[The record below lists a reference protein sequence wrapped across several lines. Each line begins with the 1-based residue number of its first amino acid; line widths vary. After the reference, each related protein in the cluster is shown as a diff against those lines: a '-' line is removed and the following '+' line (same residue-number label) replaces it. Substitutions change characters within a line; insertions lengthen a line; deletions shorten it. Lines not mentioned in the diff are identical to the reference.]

1 MTKTVGI
8 SLGGGG
14 AKGLAHI
21 AVLQAIDELGI
32 DVVAISGTSI
42 GAIIGTLYAS
52 GKSGVEIRS
61 AIDELLAMP
70 RNLEDLLETKRLFG
84 WLDLLDL
91 DFGRNHLLQADAFVS
106 LMVEELGVENL
117 EQLKIPMSVVAA
129 DFWDR
134 SEVVFNS
141 GPIGPAVAASFCLPG
156 VFKPV
161 IIDGKVLVDGG
172 CVNPV
177 PFDLIRDQCD
187 ILIAVDVLGKRVP
200 EDDLMPSYSE
210 AVFNTFQIAETTI
223 VKHKLKS
230 HPPDLYL
237 EPAIAGVK
245 VLEFQK
251 SEQIYEQMKPECE
264 RLTRELQ
271 ALLGDN

>member
-52 GKSGVEIRS
+52 GKSGNEIRS
-61 AIDELLAMP
+61 SIDELLAMP
-70 RNLEDLLETKRLFG
+70 SNLEEVLNSKRLFG
-84 WLDLLDL
+84 WLDLLDIEL
-91 DFGRNHLLQADAFVS
+91 GRNHLLQADAFVS
-106 LMVEELGVENL
+106 LMSEYLGVENF

-129 DFWDR
+129 DFWNR
-134 SEVVFNS
+134 SEVVFES
-141 GPIGPAVAASFCLPG
+141 GPIAPAVSASFCLPG

-161 IIDGKVLVDGG
+161 VIEDRVLVDGG

-200 EDDLMPSYSE
+200 GDDLMPSYSE
-210 AVFNTFQIAETTI
+210 ALFNTFQIAEATI
-223 VKHKLKS
+223 VKQKLKS

-237 EPAIAGVK
+237 EPAISDVK
-245 VLEFQK
+245 MLDFQK
-251 SEQIYEQMKPECE
+251 SEQVYEQMIPECE

-271 ALLGDN
+271 ALLLEP